1 MSKFLFNLN
10 FISSEV
16 EVKKQ
21 NKTSEEKDIIFGHLK
36 LNSSSTKETN
46 ENNLLYEY
54 NNNINNCNINKNN
67 NNSNINI
74 KKDKP
79 FNVKVQ
85 NFFKNELNKPKSIIK
100 NDNNLKS
107 KFNLYTKN
115 LFQYYDRT
123 SKIKHIPY
131 KTGNNSNTIIKTDA
145 PYSNS
150 DNSISSGHNSS
161 QRTVLFY
168 EPKVKKFNSINE
180 DLYKLKHLSLTSKKK
195 NYFPKIVHN
204 HYQSFNVSLSV
215 RDENK
220 RFFQYIENKKSR
232 NQKQKQ
238 PIKLLSIDTESI
250 SDTLNSYSMSKTF
263 KSFNKENIGTRP
275 KIKFHSY
282 REIPKLIPEN
292 INKKIPNFHSHQ
304 KIKNKIKKIKSN
316 NNLLSKSVVLKK
328 KKSCNKINHI
338 YLTDS
343 EIKSKNDKNRNDKTL
358 KLFVINIKRRQN
370 KKISQLSKI
379 SESNSTTKLIGNSS
393 NKSIHKKYFSDDK
406 IGKSSKSLLNES
418 KITKNHSINGT
429 ENEKSSSDKTLI
441 IKKKLSP
448 KKLKVNDSNSPNNKQ
463 LKKKTNKRNNG
474 FEIDISLKLNLINEN
489 RTLKKKTFLENV
501 EKVIIH
507 FKISHEK
514 KIEHDFQNKFL
525 NNKNKNI
532 HEFIKDKKD
541 SKHIKIFKKNYVNI
555 LCHQKF
561 TVMPLNQY
569 FIQNNFLEKY
579 FIMHLYELIFIHK
592 YFDFPDDSPSSIID
606 NFLIKDPPKKK
617 STIVFGQKGLY
628 FDLNKNNGFF
638 QNFVYVSLFCRK
650 DFEFEFT
657 TKPLKE
663 QLEFSKRRASV
674 IFNCLKCGK
683 SQNNKFLG
691 KTAWKYLI
699 KKNMK
704 LQNEKKET
712 AKFSLFRNALK
723 RNHFYLR
730 KKSSLIKER

>member
-1 MSKFLFNLN
+1 
-10 FISSEV
+10 
-16 EVKKQ
+16 
-21 NKTSEEKDIIFGHLK
+21 
-36 LNSSSTKETN
+36 
-46 ENNLLYEY
+46 
-54 NNNINNCNINKNN
+54 
-67 NNSNINI
+67 
-74 KKDKP
+74 
-79 FNVKVQ
+79 
-85 NFFKNELNKPKSIIK
+85 
-100 NDNNLKS
+100 
-107 KFNLYTKN
+107 
-115 LFQYYDRT
+115 
-123 SKIKHIPY
+123 
-131 KTGNNSNTIIKTDA
+131 
-145 PYSNS
+145 
-150 DNSISSGHNSS
+150 
-161 QRTVLFY
+161 
-168 EPKVKKFNSINE
+168 
-180 DLYKLKHLSLTSKKK
+180 
-195 NYFPKIVHN
+195 
-204 HYQSFNVSLSV
+204 
-215 RDENK
+215 
-220 RFFQYIENKKSR
+220 
-232 NQKQKQ
+232 
-238 PIKLLSIDTESI
+238 
-250 SDTLNSYSMSKTF
+250 MSKTF

-358 KLFVINIKRRQN
+358 KLFEINIKRRQN

-429 ENEKSSSDKTLI
+429 ENEKSSSDKSLI

-579 FIMHLYELIFIHK
+579 FIMHLYELIFIQK
-592 YFDFPDDSPSSIID
+592 YFDVPDDSPSSIID

-699 KKNMK
+699 KK
-704 LQNEKKET
+704 
-712 AKFSLFRNALK
+712 
-723 RNHFYLR
+723 
-730 KKSSLIKER
+730 I